1 MQIIQIIH
9 FMELH
14 GESKKINSS
23 DEKIFHLVSNCS
35 NFGKYLPPDVTGF
48 ESTTEYCKFTMKNV
62 ADFKIEIT
70 EKQPYRL
77 VSFKADNDKKIPI
90 SLSIFIENK
99 ETYSLLQIKLNADIP
114 FFLQGMVKTPL
125 QKFVDILEDKI
136 KLEAEKE

>member
-1 MQIIQIIH
+1 MQINQIIH
-9 FMELH
+9 VMELH

-23 DEKIFHLVSNCS
+23 ADKIYHLVSNCA

-70 EKQPYRL
+70 EKQPFSL
-77 VSFKADNDKKIPI
+77 VSYRADNDKKIPI
-90 SLSIFIENK
+90 HLSIHIDNK
-99 ETYSLLQIKLNADIP
+99 GTYSLLQIKLNADIP